1 MQPSHVPYGATS
13 VPLCKLLLV
22 ELGQDQGTERA
33 LTAPGQE
40 RAQHGYLRE
49 VPCRTSSARAFAA
62 VGTLAGLRG
71 WWTPIVAGTARPG
84 ELLVFGFEDLD
95 EAIVLRVDQ
104 VLPPAL
110 VHWTCLQHTG
120 APEWAGTSIRFLF
133 EGTDAEQ
140 CVLTLSHLG
149 LPAESVAVGWARFL
163 PSLVAWAETGQG
175 EPFRSDRTA
184 LAVARAYHRAW
195 TSRNFD
201 DARGYLAPDLKT
213 DVPIN
218 SYTGRDDFAA
228 AVATF
233 GSLADRVELLAEFG
247 TDNQALLLYD
257 MHTQPLG
264 RFRVAEH
271 FTVDGGLIRQ
281 IRHVHDTAVLRGMS

>member
-1 MQPSHVPYGATS
+1 VDTHRRR
-13 VPLCKLLLV
+13 
-22 ELGQDQGTERA
+22 D
-33 LTAPGQE
+33 
-40 RAQHGYLRE
+40 
-49 VPCRTSSARAFAA
+49 
-62 VGTLAGLRG
+62 
-71 WWTPIVAGTARPG
+71 ARPG